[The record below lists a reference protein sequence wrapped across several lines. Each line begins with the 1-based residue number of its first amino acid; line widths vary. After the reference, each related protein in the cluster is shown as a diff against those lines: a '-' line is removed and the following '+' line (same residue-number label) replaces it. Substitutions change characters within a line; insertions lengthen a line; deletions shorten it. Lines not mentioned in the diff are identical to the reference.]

1 MNTEHELIGQISGS
15 MLRYVL
21 SEFMAKIVLT
31 KNYRVHISEILSEKM
46 SLEGN
51 DLGVSFDVEIAAENL
66 AAEWK
71 RFEAIDHQAL
81 NVSHDCDLIETP
93 DGVRR
98 VVREDV

>member
-1 MNTEHELIGQISGS
+1 MKSELIGQISGS
-15 MLRYVL
+15 ILRFAL
-21 SEFMAKIVLT
+21 SEFMPKIELT
-31 KNYRVHISEILSEKM
+31 KNYRVHISEINPEKI

-51 DLGVSFDVEIAAENL
+51 DLGVSFDAEVAAENL

-71 RFEAIDHQAL
+71 RLEVIDHQAL